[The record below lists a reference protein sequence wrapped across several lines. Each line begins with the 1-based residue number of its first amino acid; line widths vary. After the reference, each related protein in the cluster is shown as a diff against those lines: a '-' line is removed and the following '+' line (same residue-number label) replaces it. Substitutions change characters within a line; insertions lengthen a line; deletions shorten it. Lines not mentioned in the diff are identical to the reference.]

1 MRALMLSLLVLGTL
15 VADDDMMM
23 IDSAQADYDGRQITL
38 SGSVI
43 VEHDIGKITA
53 NHMVV
58 TPEED
63 QKKVRLAYLKMND
76 DVRISLKDGAQ
87 LSCSTA
93 ELDYVGLRGRFL
105 GGSQHEYV
113 VYTENCKD
121 KAGVKSALLLKS
133 RLMSVKIGKEEG
145 TKASPKSMITEMV
158 AENNVTVNYNND
170 FIAASDYAMYQRHQ
184 PNASDPNPSHIPG
197 LISLRATDQNGVCQ
211 VTNRNGDLIRAN
223 QICIDTN
230 KRHLFFAFPKGA
242 IYAAQQTGG
251 VDRIDFSSDSMTW
264 DEPRDLL
271 TLHDHVVV
279 NQKGVGR
286 LSNEK
291 EVLVYQY
298 NKNGKKQLRSVESVG
313 KTLLDYIDEDKGMTH
328 HLVCHHKAI
337 LDHEH
342 LQTILES
349 PVDEN
354 GNVLEGKQ
362 VYFQDALG
370 EVYADKAIL
379 DYDYTGGHNIT
390 PRQVTLIG
398 NVRILNRKSEDVEE
412 TGTLMQ
418 YALADKVEFYPETHE
433 MVFSS
438 TGKKRV
444 LFYDKGNNVKVSATA
459 LKIKREPG
467 MKSESIQG
475 VGDVRFSFADK
486 EFDQIRKQFNLDEK

>member
-1 MRALMLSLLVLGTL
+1 MRAFLIALA
-15 VADDDMMM
+15 VATFAFADEEMMQ
-23 IDSAQADYDGRQITL
+23 IDSAQADYDGHQITL
-38 SGSVI
+38 SGSVV

-58 TPEED
+58 TPEEN

-76 DVRISLKDGAQ
+76 DVRIALKDGAQ

-133 RLMSVKIGKEEG
+133 RLMSVKIAKTDGA
-145 TKASPKSMITEMV
+145 KASPKSMITEMT
-158 AENNVTVNYNND
+158 AENNVTVNYNSD
-170 FIAASDYAMYQRHQ
+170 FIAAADFATYQRLQ
-184 PNASDPNPSHIPG
+184 PNPAEANPSHIPG
-197 LISLRATDQNGVCQ
+197 LISLRSTDQNGTCQ

-242 IYAAQQTGG
+242 IYVTQETGG

-271 TLHDHVVV
+271 TLHDHVVI

-286 LSNEK
+286 ISNEK
-291 EVLVYQY
+291 EILVYQY

-313 KTLLDYIDEDKGMTH
+313 KTLLDYIDEEKGMTH

-349 PVDEN
+349 PTDSS

-370 EVYADKAIL
+370 EIYADKVVL
-379 DYDYTGGHNIT
+379 DYEYTGGHNVIL
-390 PRQVTLIG
+390 RKVTLFG
-398 NVRILNRKSEDVEE
+398 NVKILNRKSEDLEE

-418 YALADKVEFYPETHE
+418 YALADKVEFYPESRE
-433 MVFSS
+433 MTFSA

-475 VGDVRFSFADK
+475 VGDVRFSFVDK

>member
-1 MRALMLSLLVLGTL
+1 MRALWISMIVLS
-15 VADDDMMM
+15 AAFAEDDMMM
-23 IDSAQADYDGRQITL
+23 IDSAEANYDGRQITL
-38 SGSVI
+38 NGSVV

-63 QKKVRLAYLKMND
+63 EKKVRLAYLKMND
-76 DVRISLKDGAQ
+76 DVRIALKDGAQ
-87 LSCSTA
+87 LTCSTA

-121 KAGVKSALLLKS
+121 KAGIKSALLLKS
-133 RLMSVKIGKEEG
+133 RLMSVKIS
-145 TKASPKSMITEMV
+145 KADGAKPSPKSMITEMT

-170 FIAASDYAMYQRHQ
+170 FIAAADYAMYQRVK
-184 PNASDPNPSHIPG
+184 PDTSDSNPAHIQG
-197 LISLRATDQNGVCQ
+197 LISLRSTDQNGTCQ

-242 IYAAQQTGG
+242 IYAAQESGG

-271 TLHDHVVV
+271 ALHDHVVV

-291 EVLVYQY
+291 EVLVYQCT
-298 NKNGKKQLRSVESVG
+298 KNGKKQLRSVESVG
-313 KTLLDYIDEDKGMTH
+313 KTMIDYIDEEKGMTH
-328 HLVCHHKAI
+328 HLVCHHKAT

-342 LQTILES
+342 LQSVLES
-349 PVDEN
+349 PTDAN

-370 EVYADKAIL
+370 EIYADKVLL
-379 DYDYTGGHNIT
+379 DYDYNTCHNIVL
-390 PRQVTLIG
+390 RQVTLIG
-398 NVRILNRKSEDVEE
+398 NVRILNRKSQDLEE

-418 YALADKVEFYPETHE
+418 YALADRVEFFPETRE
-433 MVFSS
+433 MTFSS

-475 VGDVRFSFADK
+475 VGDVRFSFVDK